1 MKSIISN
8 EKICLVCSTPYAL
21 HKHHIYEGTGRRS
34 QSEKY
39 GCWCYLCGVHHN
51 LSNAGVHFNKKLDLE
66 LKQMTQKKFMEV
78 YPEIDF
84 IKLGLKRIALFNSP
98 SPCAVFICWCSNFPS
113 T

>member
-1 MKSIISN
+1 MSKSIISN
-8 EKICLVCSTPYAL
+8 EKICLVCSTPYSL
-21 HKHHIYEGTGRRS
+21 HKHHIFEGTGRRS

-39 GCWCYLCGVHHN
+39 GCWCYLCGIHHN

-84 IKLGLKRIALFNSP
+84 IKIFRKNYL
-98 SPCAVFICWCSNFPS
+98 
-113 T
+113 